1 MHRLLFLLTVY
12 GAAENECLQLVGSSA
27 ELDFEPSTDFFP
39 ATALKEFTLEDASS
53 LDTNLL
59 QIHGHRV
66 ERAAVLEEIELFV
79 AFTEE
84 MFCDSR
90 GLGASLGV
98 ELAEIGDGLLADFL
112 PVAYRA
118 HESPVGVG
126 LAVTFERSSGAGTSL
141 FTPTPVIIET
151 TDAIKPGGW
160 HYISIPANA
169 LSTTA

>member
-27 ELDFEPSTDFFP
+27 ELDFEPVTDFFP

-66 ERAAVLEEIELFV
+66 ERATVLEEIELFV

-126 LAVTFERSSGAGTSL
+126 LAVLSNGRVAQVRLSSLLRLLLSKR
-141 FTPTPVIIET
+141 PTPSSREVGT
-151 TDAIKPGGW
+151 T
-160 HYISIPANA
+160 SRSRRTR
-169 LSTTA
+169 STTA